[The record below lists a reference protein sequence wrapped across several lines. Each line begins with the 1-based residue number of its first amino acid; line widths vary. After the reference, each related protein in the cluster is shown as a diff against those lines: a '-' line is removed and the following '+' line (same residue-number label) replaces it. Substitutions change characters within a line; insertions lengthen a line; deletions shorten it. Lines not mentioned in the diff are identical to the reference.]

1 MFIRLTKKDGS
12 CIWVNSRFIVTVEPV
27 RSGGAIVVPF
37 GDGLDY
43 EVRESPESIIAR
55 ADGTTEDELAVALQE
70 AIMQDS
76 PSGEPSAQDHDE
88 PVVSEPVFEAV
99 EVPQVSEAESAAAVA
114 AVTQLMPKPEEEKP
128 TKRTRKAKTRPAP
141 AGTPATEGERK
152 IPRKRAARKTVL
164 DLTDD
169 QLSRVR
175 NMAPRSVK
183 RLTNTLSSQ
192 FAVVDPETTVR
203 ALVEHDIIT
212 IDDQSH
218 ITWIK

>member
-76 PSGEPSAQDHDE
+76 PSGEPATEERDE

-114 AVTQLMPKPEEEKP
+114 AVTQLMPKPEEEKS
-128 TKRTRKAKTRPAP
+128 TKRARKAKTRPVP

-175 NMAPRSVK
+175 SMAPRSVK